1 MVKKLNINQ
10 FAGVLFILML
20 LSGCSSEWLDI
31 KPQGRFT
38 EEDLP
43 SGSLEGR
50 VFAAYAGLRSEA
62 TSGLPYVAVHNIR
75 SDDVHLGSNSGD
87 YAAAGPIY
95 DEFNYPLSHW
105 LTDGYWSGHYS
116 LINLTNNVITA
127 IDSIAEPDNSTL
139 INVAEAKFLRGWAY
153 FNLVRAFG
161 EVPIIDFRITDQA
174 SAIRPKSTIE
184 EVYELIDSD
193 ISEAVAL
200 LPEIWEDFPGR
211 ATRGS
216 ALAVQTK
223 TFMARGNF
231 SEALQSAKSIIS
243 SGVYKLADDYSKI
256 FTEDGENNLES
267 IFEIQALYDGVQ
279 DYGVTYASRQGVRG
293 SGEWDL
299 GWGWNIPHQRLIDA
313 FELGDPRLD
322 ATVLY
327 SGGEDGYGNTLPTNL
342 PRPYWNKKTYTNPSL
357 RSKYGS
363 RMGEWFN
370 VRIIRYADILLL
382 AAEAANE
389 IGGEENIDLA
399 LEYLETVRAR
409 AREDNAQILPE
420 VKTREQ
426 EVLREAIRHE
436 RQVEL
441 GMENERFYDLIR
453 WNIDVETMHDAGHT
467 AYQLRNRYFPIP
479 QDEVDK
485 SDGVLEQN
493 PEY

>member
-1 MVKKLNINQ
+1 
-10 FAGVLFILML
+10 
-20 LSGCSSEWLDI
+20 
-31 KPQGRFT
+31 
-38 EEDLP
+38 
-43 SGSLEGR
+43 
-50 VFAAYAGLRSEA
+50 
-62 TSGLPYVAVHNIR
+62 HNIR

-223 TFMARGNF
+223 TFMARRHF

-299 GWGWNIPHQRLIDA
+299 GWGWN
-313 FELGDPRLD
+313 
-322 ATVLY
+322 
-327 SGGEDGYGNTLPTNL
+327 
-342 PRPYWNKKTYTNPSL
+342 
-357 RSKYGS
+357 
-363 RMGEWFN
+363 
-370 VRIIRYADILLL
+370 
-382 AAEAANE
+382 
-389 IGGEENIDLA
+389 
-399 LEYLETVRAR
+399 
-409 AREDNAQILPE
+409 
-420 VKTREQ
+420 
-426 EVLREAIRHE
+426 
-436 RQVEL
+436 
-441 GMENERFYDLIR
+441 
-453 WNIDVETMHDAGHT
+453 
-467 AYQLRNRYFPIP
+467 
-479 QDEVDK
+479 
-485 SDGVLEQN
+485 
-493 PEY
+493 

>member
-50 VFAAYAGLRSEA
+50 AFAAYAGLRSEA

-75 SDDVHLGSNSGD
+75 SDDAHLGSNSGD

-184 EVYELIDSD
+184 EVY
-193 ISEAVAL
+193 
-200 LPEIWEDFPGR
+200 
-211 ATRGS
+211 
-216 ALAVQTK
+216 K
-223 TFMARGNF
+223 
-231 SEALQSAKSIIS
+231 
-243 SGVYKLADDYSKI
+243 
-256 FTEDGENNLES
+256 
-267 IFEIQALYDGVQ
+267 
-279 DYGVTYASRQGVRG
+279 
-293 SGEWDL
+293 
-299 GWGWNIPHQRLIDA
+299 LIDA
-313 FELGDPRLD
+313 DL
-322 ATVLY
+322 
-327 SGGEDGYGNTLPTNL
+327 S
-342 PRPYWNKKTYTNPSL
+342 
-357 RSKYGS
+357 
-363 RMGEWFN
+363 
-370 VRIIRYADILLL
+370 
-382 AAEAANE
+382 EA
-389 IGGEENIDLA
+389 
-399 LEYLETVRAR
+399 
-409 AREDNAQILPE
+409 
-420 VKTREQ
+420 
-426 EVLREAIRHE
+426 
-436 RQVEL
+436 
-441 GMENERFYDLIR
+441 
-453 WNIDVETMHDAGHT
+453 
-467 AYQLRNRYFPIP
+467 
-479 QDEVDK
+479 
-485 SDGVLEQN
+485 
-493 PEY
+493 